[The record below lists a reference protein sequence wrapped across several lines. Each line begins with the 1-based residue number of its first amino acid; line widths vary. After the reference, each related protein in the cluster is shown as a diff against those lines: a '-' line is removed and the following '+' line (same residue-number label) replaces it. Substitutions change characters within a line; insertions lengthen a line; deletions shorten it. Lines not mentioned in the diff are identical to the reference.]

1 MSTPAAVALC
11 FLVRDTGHNT
21 GKATTDDAGT
31 GLAADAGTARADDAV
46 TAPAAAAGTAP
57 AAAAG
62 AVPFGQEVL
71 LGRKKTGFGVGKV
84 VGVGGHLEAGESAAE
99 AVCRE
104 VQEEIHVTVR
114 EEDLLPAG
122 TVEFVFPAR
131 PSWDMFST
139 VFMTRHWVGEPAES
153 DEIAPQWHPVASL
166 PHEHMWADAEHWL
179 PAMLSG
185 QQLAVRVVLNPDNE
199 TVATATHT
207 PWPPTQG

>member
-1 MSTPAAVALC
+1 MTTPAAVALC
-11 FLVRDTGHNT
+11 FLVRDTGHGT
-21 GKATTDDAGT
+21 GKDLTNDADTD
-31 GLAADAGTARADDAV
+31 LAADVGI
-46 TAPAAAAGTAP
+46 AP

-71 LGRKKTGFGVGKV
+71 LGRKKTGFGAGKV
-84 VGVGGHLEAGESAAE
+84 VGVGGHLEAGESAAQ

-104 VQEEIHVTVR
+104 VQEEIYVTVR
-114 EEDLLPAG
+114 EEDLVPAG

-139 VFMTRHWVGEPAES
+139 VFMTRRWVGEPAES

-185 QQLAVRVVLNPDNE
+185 QQLAVRVVLNSDNE
-199 TVATATHT
+199 TVATATQT
-207 PWPPTQG
+207 PWLPTPE